1 MSITVSKSMSKRLSD
16 PASRAIHPVAEEVIT
31 TRSAPLPDGRVVPA
45 SSFVSR
51 ESCQLIYEL
60 AERSGAT
67 QGVEIGMAFG
77 VSTVCLADALRS
89 IAGPKAKLISFDPT
103 QRLADSWNSAGLWQV
118 ERAGLSS
125 VVELRDE
132 TSQRGLPKLVD
143 SGYRCQIGFIDGWH
157 TFDHT
162 LIDFFYIDQML
173 DVGGHVVFDDTL
185 YASIHD
191 VVRFVLAN
199 RNYELAGIEHV
210 EHPTPALL
218 RVKRAGKRMLQRLAR
233 TNMDPSDEHAAIFRQ
248 FESAQ
253 MVGVRKIRD
262 DDRRFDHYA
271 PF

>member
-1 MSITVSKSMSKRLSD
+1 LAR
-16 PASRAIHPVAEEVIT
+16 PIHPVAEEVIT
-31 TRSAPLPDGRVVPA
+31 TRSAPLQDGRIVPA
-45 SSFVSR
+45 NSFVSV
-51 ESCQLIYEL
+51 ESCRLLYEL
-60 AERSGAT
+60 VERSEARNGI
-67 QGVEIGMAFG
+67 EIGMAFG
-77 VSTVCLADALRS
+77 VSTVCLADALRTV
-89 IAGPKAKLISFDPT
+89 AGAEAKLIAFDPT

-118 ERAGLSS
+118 ERAGLSD

-173 DVGGHVVFDDTL
+173 DAGGHIVFDDTL
-185 YASIHD
+185 YPSIHS

-199 RNYELAGIEHV
+199 RNYELAGIENV
-210 EHPTPALL
+210 TFNDPLLL
-218 RVKRAGKRMLQRLAR
+218 RARRLGKRMLRRVAR
-233 TNMDPSDEHAAIFRQ
+233 TDRDPRPQHAPLFR
-248 FESAQ
+248 SIATAQ

>member
-1 MSITVSKSMSKRLSD
+1 MAR
-16 PASRAIHPVAEEVIT
+16 PIHPVAEEVIT
-31 TRSAPLPDGRVVPA
+31 TRSAPLPDGRIVPA
-45 SSFVSR
+45 NSFVSV
-51 ESCQLIYEL
+51 ESCRLLYEL
-60 AERSGAT
+60 AERSGAR

-77 VSTVCLADALRS
+77 VSTVCLADALRKVS
-89 IAGPKAKLISFDPT
+89 GAEAKLISFDPT
-103 QRLADSWNSAGLWQV
+103 QRLADSWNSAGLFQV
-118 ERAGLSS
+118 ERAGLSG

-173 DVGGHVVFDDTL
+173 DIGGHIVFDDTL
-185 YASIHD
+185 YPSIHS

-199 RNYELAGIEHV
+199 RNYELAGV
-210 EHPTPALL
+210 ENLSFDDPIGLRARRFGKRLL
-218 RVKRAGKRMLQRLAR
+218 RRVAKTDR
-233 TNMDPSDEHAAIFRQ
+233 DPRPEHAVIYRKIAT
-248 FESAQ
+248 AQ
-253 MVGVRKIRD
+253 MVGMRKIRD

>member
-1 MSITVSKSMSKRLSD
+1 MVR
-16 PASRAIHPVAEEVIT
+16 PIHPIAEEVIT
-31 TRSAPLPDGRVVPA
+31 TRTATLSDGSVVAA

-51 ESCQLIYEL
+51 QTCQILYEMV
-60 AERSGAT
+60 ERSAARH
-67 QGVEIGMAFG
+67 GVEVGMAFG
-77 VSTVCLADALRS
+77 VSTVCLADALRGVGGPEARL
-89 IAGPKAKLISFDPT
+89 IAFDPT
-103 QRLADSWNSAGLWQV
+103 QRLTDSWNSAGVWQV

-125 VVELRDE
+125 VVELHDE

-173 DVGGHVVFDDTL
+173 EIGGHIVFDDVL
-185 YASIHD
+185 YPSIHS

-199 RNYELAGIEHV
+199 RNYELAAV
-210 EHPTPALL
+210 EVVPAHETAFRVRRAVKRLL
-218 RVKRAGKRMLQRLAR
+218 RRLAR
-233 TNMDPSDEHAAIFRQ
+233 TDRDPSPANLATLRSIA
-248 FESAQ
+248 SAQ
-253 MVGVRKIRD
+253 TVALRKIKE

>member
-1 MSITVSKSMSKRLSD
+1 M
-16 PASRAIHPVAEEVIT
+16 SRAIHPVAEEVIT
-31 TRSAPLPDGRVVPA
+31 TRRAPLRDGSVVDA

-51 ESCQLIYEL
+51 ESCQLLYEL
-60 AERSGAT
+60 AERSGAR

-77 VSTVCLADALRS
+77 VSTVCLADALRG
-89 IAGPKAKLISFDPT
+89 IAGAEARLISFDPT
-103 QRLADSWNSAGLWQV
+103 QRHADSWNGAGLWQV
-118 ERAGLSS
+118 ERAGLSA

-173 DVGGHVVFDDTL
+173 DAGGHIVFDDTL
-185 YASIHD
+185 YPAIQR
-191 VVRFVLAN
+191 VVQFVLAN
-199 RNYELAGIEHV
+199 RNYELAGV
-210 EHPTPALL
+210 ERVSYDVPALL
-218 RVKRAGKRMLQRLAR
+218 RARRTAKRMLRRVVR
-233 TNMDPSDEHAAIFRQ
+233 TDRDPRPRHASLFREI
-248 FESAQ
+248 ESVQ
-253 MVGVRKIRD
+253 MVGVRKIRE

>member
-1 MSITVSKSMSKRLSD
+1 MSRT
-16 PASRAIHPVAEEVIT
+16 IHPVAEEVIT
-31 TRSAPLPDGRVVPA
+31 TRRAPLSDGRVVDA
-45 SSFVSR
+45 NSFVSR
-51 ESCQLIYEL
+51 ESCQLLYEL
-60 AERSGAT
+60 VERSQARH
-67 QGVEIGMAFG
+67 GVETGMAFG
-77 VSTVCLADALRS
+77 VSTVCLADALRGV
-89 IAGPKAKLISFDPT
+89 AGPEAKLISFDPT
-103 QRLADSWNSAGLWQV
+103 QLLSDSWNSAGLFQV

-173 DVGGHVVFDDTL
+173 DVGGHIVFDDTL
-185 YASIHD
+185 YPSIQR
-191 VVRFVLAN
+191 VVQFVLAN
-199 RNYELAGIEHV
+199 RSYELAGV
-210 EHPTPALL
+210 ERVTHHTRVSL
-218 RVKRAGKRMLQRLAR
+218 RARRVAKRILRRVAR
-233 TNMDPSDEHAAIFRQ
+233 TDRDPRPQHAAIFRAI
-248 FESAQ
+248 ESAQ